1 MSSQLGWPEKRS
13 VTLSYKLFLKHA
25 SFGRACILMGATA
38 LSGSVA
44 AADEVVLRST
54 DGTINLSGD
63 LISFDDEYY
72 RIQTELGDLRVSAER
87 VRCDGAGCPVF
98 AEILPDVSI
107 GGSETITEGLMPL
120 LLAGFATNANADAN
134 TEKTQVQG
142 EFATTLVGEDGF
154 GDQIGTYLVR
164 SGSSDDAFS
173 SLLDRSIEVGMSS
186 RRILPDEAR
195 ALKAAGAGNMID
207 PNQEHIVAVD
217 SLVVVVN
224 PQNPI
229 DEVTVAD
236 LAKIYAGEITNW
248 SQLGGPDLAIAPV
261 TQADAGANTVF
272 ETGIF
277 GEEGATIEASFE
289 ATNNVEAALY
299 VDDNPGAI
307 AYVGFAFKRGQK
319 PLSLVSEC
327 GIGTTPDAFSVK
339 TEEYA
344 LFRRLY
350 MYNRADIENP
360 LSQDFIDFATSD
372 AATNVILQSGF
383 IDLGIERV
391 AQGAT
396 SSRAQ
401 RLQSSNGDAFEEALA
416 TNMISMLDTND
427 RLSTT
432 FRFRTGSTKLDPR
445 GELDLERLANYVAD
459 LPAGTEITFAG
470 FADNVGAFEPN
481 LTLSEGRAAQVRD
494 ALVAIAGDRFDDVT
508 LNVTGFGEI
517 APAACNTNESG
528 RLINRRVE
536 TWIKMP

>member
-1 MSSQLGWPEKRS
+1 MSNK
-13 VTLSYKLFLKHA
+13 LSSKTA
-25 SFGRACILMGATA
+25 SFGRICALLGATTLA
-38 LSGSVA
+38 GSA
-44 AADEVVLRST
+44 AADQVVLRST

-63 LISFDDEYY
+63 LIGFDNEFYLL
-72 RIQTELGDLRVSAER
+72 QTELGDLRVSADR

-107 GGSETITEGLMPL
+107 GGSDTITDGLMPL
-120 LLAGFATNANADAN
+120 LLAGFATDANAESS
-134 TEKTQVQG
+134 TEKTQAQG
-142 EFATTLVGEDGF
+142 EFATTLIAEDGF
-154 GDQIGTYLVR
+154 GDEIGTYLVR
-164 SGSSDDAFS
+164 SGSSDDAFN
-173 SLLDRSIEVGMSS
+173 SLLDQSIQVGMSS

-195 ALKAAGAGNMID
+195 ALKAAGAGNMVD
-207 PNQEHIVAVD
+207 PRQEHIVAVD

-224 PQNPI
+224 PDNPI
-229 DEVTVAD
+229 DEISMAD
-236 LAKIYAGEITNW
+236 LAKIYSGEVTNW
-248 SQLGGPDLAIAPV
+248 SQLGGPDLAISPV
-261 TQADAGANTVF
+261 KQSDAGATSVF
-272 ETGIF
+272 ETGVF
-277 GEEGATIEASFE
+277 GEEGAATNAAFE
-289 ATNNVEAALY
+289 AEDNVEAALF

-350 MYNRADIENP
+350 MYNRADTQDP
-360 LSQDFIDFATSD
+360 LAQDFINFATSD
-372 AATNVILQSGF
+372 AASNVILQSGF

-391 AQGAT
+391 AQGAS

-401 RLQSSNGDAFEEALA
+401 RLQAAGADTFEAGVA
-416 TNMISMLDTND
+416 SDMIDMLDTND

-445 GELDLERLANYVAD
+445 GELDLERLANYLAD
-459 LPAGTEITFAG
+459 LPEGTEITFAG

-481 LTLSEGRAAQVRD
+481 LALSQGRAEQVRD
-494 ALVAIAGDRFDDVT
+494 ALLEIGGDRLNGIT

-517 APAACNTNESG
+517 SPAACNTNESG

-536 TWIKMP
+536 TWISMP

>member
-1 MSSQLGWPEKRS
+1 MKSK
-13 VTLSYKLFLKHA
+13 TA
-25 SFGRACILMGATA
+25 SFGRICALLGATA
-38 LSGSVA
+38 LAGSA
-44 AADEVVLRST
+44 AADEVVLKST
-54 DGTINLSGD
+54 DGTINLSGN
-63 LISFDDEYY
+63 LIGFDDQYY
-72 RIQTELGDLRVSAER
+72 LLQTELGDLRVSADR

-98 AEILPDVSI
+98 AEILPDVAI
-107 GGSETITEGLMPL
+107 GGSDTITEGLMPL
-120 LLAGFATNANADAN
+120 LLAGYATNANAEAS
-134 TEKTQVQG
+134 TEKTQSQG
-142 EFATTLVGEDGF
+142 EFATTLVAEDGF

-164 SGSSDDAFS
+164 SGSSDDAFQ
-173 SLLDRSIEVGMSS
+173 SLLDQSIEVGMSS

-207 PNQEHIVAVD
+207 PTQEHIVAVD

-229 DEVTVAD
+229 NEISVDD
-236 LAKIYAGEITNW
+236 LAKIYSGEITNW
-248 SQLGGPDLAIAPV
+248 SQLGGPDLAIEPV
-261 TQADAGANTVF
+261 AQADAGATSVF

-277 GEEGATIEASFE
+277 GEEGAPIKASFE
-289 ATNNVEAALY
+289 ASDNVEAALY

-319 PLSLVSEC
+319 PLSLVSGC

-350 MYNRADIENP
+350 MYNRADTQNP
-360 LSQDFIDFATSD
+360 LTQDFINFATSD
-372 AATNVILQSGF
+372 AASNVILQSGF

-391 AQGAT
+391 TQGAT

-401 RLQSSNGDAFEEALA
+401 RLQQVSGDAFETALA
-416 TNMISMLDTND
+416 ADMIEMLDAHD

-445 GELDLERLANYVAD
+445 GELDLVRLAKYLTD
-459 LPAGTEITFAG
+459 LPSGTEVTFAG

-481 LTLSEGRAAQVRD
+481 LTLSEGRATQVRD
-494 ALVAIAGDRFDDVT
+494 ALAELVGDQLDGVT
-508 LNVTGFGEI
+508 LNVAGYGEI
-517 APAACNTNESG
+517 SPAACNTTESG